1 VHNKFIDSP
10 QDLEG
15 KKRREKPPKPTAFLN
30 LKFPKRKKKWYLLL
44 LLHQMV
50 VRTRA

>member
-15 KKRREKPPKPTAFLN
+15 KKLREKPPKPTAFLN
-30 LKFPKRKKKWYLLL
+30 LKFPKRKKNGIFSFSF
-44 LLHQMV
+44 
-50 VRTRA
+50 TRWW